1 MLGKVS
7 MLNQSSWD
15 LHSRLTYILTLLLFS
30 FMLLPSILLYP
41 SLGLSATEIFV
52 LKQSSGGAYD
62 KIEKGFL
69 EYVEKFKG
77 KAVDEIAS
85 FDAER
90 SLERAKEMIYEL
102 RKDYKSFFLFSI
114 GVVPTYAA
122 RELLAGKQQNPVLFT
137 LVFSPEKLGE
147 MPKNF
152 AGVLMRANPEELLE
166 KLTQK
171 FEIGEISVPFSYAS
185 RTALDEIISA
195 AEKFGINVKK
205 VWVENDD
212 EVIKFISGFSK
223 GALWILPDITVVNID
238 TIPIILSKARTVPVI
253 AFSRAFV
260 DRGCIFGYE
269 IDLAELGRKAGEIA
283 IKILR
288 GEIDI
293 RREKFFFPPVRF
305 FSREDLSANQR

>member
-1 MLGKVS
+1 M
-7 MLNQSSWD
+7 SSKKNTSAMNCCSYYFYSSSSPHTA
-15 LHSRLTYILTLLLFS
+15 LFIFLLSFLCFPDVLF
-30 FMLLPSILLYP
+30 PS
-41 SLGLSATEIFV
+41 TEIFV

-77 KAVDEIAS
+77 KFVDEILS

-90 SLERAKEMIYEL
+90 SLEKAKEIIHDL
-102 RKDYKSFFLFSI
+102 RKDYKSFLLFSI

-122 RELLAGKQQNPVLFT
+122 REILPGKQQNPVLFT

-147 MPKNF
+147 IPKNF
-152 AGVLMRANPEELLE
+152 AGVLMRANPEKLIE

-171 FEIGEISVPFSYAS
+171 FDVGEIFVPFSYAS
-185 RTALDEIISA
+185 RTASEEIISA
-195 AEKFGINVKK
+195 AEKFGVDVKRI
-205 VWVENDD
+205 WVEDD
-212 EVIKFISGFSK
+212 SDAIRFLSAFSK

-260 DRGCIFGYE
+260 ERGCIFGYE
-269 IDLAELGRKAGEIA
+269 IDLVELGKKAGEIA
-283 IKILR
+283 IKIIE

-293 RREKFFFPPVRF
+293 RREKFFFPPVKF
-305 FSREDLSANQR
+305 FSREDLSNK

>member
-1 MLGKVS
+1 MLDEVN
-7 MLNQSSWD
+7 MLNRD
-15 LHSRLTYILTLLLFS
+15 CGNSRLYPTYTLILVSLLLI
-30 FMLLPSILLYP
+30 MILLFFLYP
-41 SLGLSATEIFV
+41 SSGLSAKEIFI
-52 LKQSSGGAYD
+52 LKQTSGGAYD

-77 KAVDEIAS
+77 KDIDEIAS
-85 FDAER
+85 FDAGR
-90 SLERAKEMIYEL
+90 SLERAKEIIYEL
-102 RKDYKSFFLFSI
+102 RKDYKSFLLFSV

-122 RELLAGKQQNPVLFT
+122 REFLSGKQQNPVLFT

-171 FEIGEISVPFSYAS
+171 FEVGEISVPFSYAS
-185 RTALDEIISA
+185 RTASEEIISA
-195 AEKFGINVKK
+195 AEKFGIDVKK

-212 EVIKFISGFSK
+212 EAIKFISGFSK

-253 AFSRAFV
+253 AFSKAFV
-260 DRGCIFGYE
+260 ERGCIFGYE
-269 IDLAELGRKAGEIA
+269 IDLAELGKKAGEIA

-305 FSREDLSANQR
+305 FSREDLSVNQR